1 MKKILLIT
9 ADRCDDSEVLY
20 PYYRVIEAGFAPTV
34 ASFERAAVNAK
45 YHFSIMADIS
55 VEEIEPSA
63 YDGLIL
69 PGGLAPEKL
78 RQNKAVIE
86 AVKAFDRDGK
96 PIASICHGQ
105 QILIS
110 AGILKGRS
118 ATCYP
123 GIRDDLINAGAIYED
138 RPVVVCENLVTSRRP
153 EDLPFFMREFL
164 KLLK

>member
-9 ADRCDDSEVLY
+9 ADKCDDSEILY
-20 PYYRVIEAGFAPTV
+20 PYYRVIEAGFVPTI
-34 ASFERAAVNAK
+34 ASFEKNTVNAK

-55 VEEIEPSA
+55 VEEIDTSE

-78 RQNKAVIE
+78 RQNRFVIE
-86 AVKAFDRDGK
+86 AVKSFEADGK
-96 PIASICHGQ
+96 PIAAICHGQ

-110 AGILKGRS
+110 AGILKNKN

-123 GIRDDLINAGAIYED
+123 GIKDDLINAGAIYED
-138 RPVVVCENLVTSRRP
+138 KCVVVCDNLVTSRRP

-164 KLLK
+164 RLF